1 MNSSM
6 DFSVHEIVLPSAKLC
21 NLAFSIQNK
30 RSLMKMLKG
39 MGPKIR
45 PRGNPDNVHLED
57 TICIIYPHILFS
69 TL

>member
-39 MGPKIR
+39 MEPKIR
-45 PRGNPDNVHLED
+45 PRGNPDNN
-57 TICIIYPHILFS
+57 TFKT